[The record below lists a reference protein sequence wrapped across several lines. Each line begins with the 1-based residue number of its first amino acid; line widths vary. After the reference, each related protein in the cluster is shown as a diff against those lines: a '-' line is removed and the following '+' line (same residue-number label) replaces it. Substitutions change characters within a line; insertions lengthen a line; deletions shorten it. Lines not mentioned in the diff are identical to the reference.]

1 MSDPILFSTAE
12 TESGNEKITPVE
24 EGPSKNDATPPPP
37 DQPPIP

>member
-1 MSDPILFSTAE
+1 MSDPILFPTADI
-12 TESGNEKITPVE
+12 ESDKEKITPVD